1 MLNDSEQRNQAT
13 DPRQSFIVQAPAGSG
28 KTEILTQRYLRLLA
42 TVNSPEQII
51 ALTFTRKAANEMRE
65 RILLALQKTAQK
77 TPANSA
83 HQQQTYDYA
92 AEALARDQTLNW
104 QLLDNPSRL
113 RIFTIDSLCQ
123 RLTQA
128 IPLQEKQIPYAQ
140 IGDKPQQHYLA
151 AAQACLDYALNN
163 KDYHPPLKL
172 LLHHVDNRQDKLL
185 TLFSD
190 LLAKRDQW
198 LLPLHEARLQ
208 EKALFEKALASIE
221 QHELTRFRAS
231 IPVGCTHELVTRA
244 RQLACI
250 ENNPDSTR
258 YPLRNWDTFD
268 QLDKPLVA
276 SLATLL
282 LTKQDTLRKAFDH
295 NVGMLRGSCDD
306 KEYDELKAASK
317 KLLSQLEEAPDFLDA
332 LLQVKDL
339 PEPQYDP
346 QQWAVL
352 QALFTLL
359 PLLAA
364 HLHLVFS
371 EHNEVDFSAISQQA
385 IQALGDDDC
394 PTDLALYL
402 DNQIQHLLVDEFQD
416 TSIQQFQLLSKLVHG
431 WQPHDGRTLFVVGDP
446 MQSIYRFRAAEVGLF
461 LRARQQGI
469 GPVKLTPLE
478 LTCNFRSTATIVEWV
493 NRQFKPIFPQADDI
507 ESGAVSFHPSVNT
520 KPADDK
526 SYIKAFHYPDSEQE
540 AQALIAIAT
549 QELQTNP
556 DDNIAILVRSRRQ
569 LTDIMRVLREQQ
581 IPCQGVEIDHLAKL
595 PHLRDVWSVTQ
606 ALLLPANR
614 LAWLELLRSPWCG
627 LALSDL
633 HCIANFEKNKS
644 VYYALTKLENMAEL
658 SEDGRKRAHYIYTV
672 LQQTLACRHQQ
683 PLVDWIA
690 NTLHELHLAQILDE
704 TQQDD
709 LEQYWLLLEY
719 FEQDGQLADLGL
731 FKNELNKLYSKKV
744 TPSRLQIMTI
754 HKSKGLEFDCVI
766 LPGLSAKSPA
776 MDTPLLR
783 WLKLPSQ
790 HGDLLLF
797 SPVKAADHENCLL
810 YDYLGKLD
818 AQKNTYEQQ
827 RLLYVAATR
836 AKKRLYLFDNRD
848 KASQGTFRHLL
859 KGQEFV
865 PMGEK
870 DSLLTQQIKLPDL
883 YHLPLSFYQQP
894 AFTPSAAASALPLP
908 ILTDTVPRLVGIV
921 MHELLQWIC
930 DHHLMTF
937 AEIPWALANR
947 QLTALGLPPTELDA
961 AWHLLQT
968 QLQQFFNNPVG
979 QWLIKPHE
987 QEHNEYELLVDN
999 EGEIAT
1005 RIIDRTFCEQG
1016 IRWIIDFKTGRRD
1029 EKSQAK
1035 HREQVN
1041 EYANIL
1047 ASRYPE
1053 PIHCGLYY
1061 LSDGQWVNW
1070 KYISRVPLMALN

>member
-1 MLNDSEQRNQAT
+1 MLNDSEQRKQAT

-42 TVNSPEQII
+42 TVNAPEQII

-65 RILLALQKTAQK
+65 RILLALQKTAQG
-77 TPANSA
+77 TPANST

-92 AEALARDQTLNW
+92 TAALARDQALDW
-104 QLLDNPSRL
+104 QLLDNPARL

-140 IGDKPQQHYLA
+140 IGDKPGQHYLA
-151 AAQACLDYALNN
+151 AARASLDYAIHNE
-163 KDYHPPLKL
+163 DYHQPLKL
-172 LLHHVDNRQDKLL
+172 LLRHVDNQQDKLISL
-185 TLFSD
+185 LSD

-198 LLPLHEARLQ
+198 LLPLHEARIQ
-208 EKALFEKALASIE
+208 DKALFEKALASIE
-221 QHELTRFRAS
+221 QHELSRFRAS
-231 IPVGCTHELVTRA
+231 IPVGGSQELVSRA

-250 ENNPDSTR
+250 EANPESTR
-258 YPLRNWDTFD
+258 YPLRNWDTFE

-295 NVGMLRGSCDD
+295 NVGLLRGSCDN

-346 QQWAVL
+346 QQWEVL

-371 EHNEVDFSAISQQA
+371 QHNEVDFSAISQQA
-385 IQALGDDDC
+385 IQALGEEDC

-416 TSIQQFQLLSKLVHG
+416 TSIQQFQLLTKLVHG
-431 WQPHDGRTLFVVGDP
+431 WQLNDGRTLFVVGDP

-461 LRARQQGI
+461 LRAKQQGI
-469 GPVKLTPLE
+469 GSVTLKPLE
-478 LTCNFRSTATIVEWV
+478 LTCNFRSTAIIVDWV
-493 NRQFKPIFPQADDI
+493 NRQFKLIFPQSDDI
-507 ESGAVSFHPSVNT
+507 ESGAVSFHPSDYT
-520 KPADDK
+520 KPADEN
-526 SYIKAFHYPDSEQE
+526 SYVHAFQYEDREQE
-540 AQALIAIAT
+540 AHALVELAT
-549 QELQTNP
+549 QELQNHP
-556 DDNIAILVRSRRQ
+556 DDNIAILVRSRSQ
-569 LTDIMRVLREQQ
+569 LKEIMRVLREQQ

-595 PHLRDVWSVTQ
+595 PHLRDVWSLTQ
-606 ALLLPANR
+606 ALLMPANR
-614 LAWLELLRSPWCG
+614 LAWLEFLRSPWCG
-627 LALSDL
+627 LSLTDL

-644 VYYALTKLENMAEL
+644 IYFALSQLKKITGL
-658 SEDGRKRAHYIYTV
+658 SEEGRVRAHFIYTV
-672 LQQTLACRHQQ
+672 LHQGLACRHQQ
-683 PLVDWIA
+683 SLVDWIA
-690 NTLHELHLAQILDE
+690 NSLQELHLDQILD
-704 TQQDD
+704 TAQQDD

-719 FEQDGQLADLGL
+719 FEQDGQLVDMAL
-731 FKNELNKLYSKKV
+731 FKSELNKLYSKKV

-776 MDTPLLR
+776 MDTPMLR

-790 HGDLLLF
+790 HGDLLLI
-797 SPVKAADHENCLL
+797 SPIKAAHHENCLL
-810 YDYLGKLD
+810 YDYLGRLD

-848 KASQGTFRHLL
+848 KANQGTFRHLL
-859 KGQEFV
+859 KGQEFF

-870 DSLLTQQIKLPDL
+870 NGAITQENKLPKL
-883 YHLPLSFYQQP
+883 YHLPLSLYQKP
-894 AFTPSAAASALPLP
+894 AIASLPAASALPLL

-937 AEIPWALANR
+937 TEIPWALANQ
-947 QLTALGLPPTELDA
+947 QLEMLGLPPTALHSA
-961 AWHLLQT
+961 QLLLQK
-968 QLQQFFNNPVG
+968 QLQQLFNDPVG
-979 QWLIKPHE
+979 QWLIKAHE
-987 QEHNEYELLVDN
+987 QEHNEYELLVNN
-999 EGEIAT
+999 EGEIET
-1005 RIIDRTFCEQG
+1005 RIIDRTFCDQG
-1016 IRWIIDFKTGRRD
+1016 IRWIIDFKTGSSD
-1029 EKSQAK
+1029 EKTQTK

-1041 EYANIL
+1041 EYANML

-1061 LSDGQWVNW
+1061 LSDSQWVNW
-1070 KYISRVPLMALN
+1070 EG